1 MGVFI
6 NGGNDGFRRYATREY
21 VDKTNLIAYINS
33 TIGTDIMLTC
43 VTRPRRFG
51 KTAAAQMLYA
61 YYDKSSDSRELFAP
75 YKIASDPSF
84 GQHLNKYP
92 AIYIDVTDFT
102 TRYAGRED
110 KVDLMQREIMED
122 IAEDYP
128 DIEAKDNDD
137 LMALLLRIAMR
148 TGEKFVMII
157 DEWDAICREAADKPS
172 LMDKYVNFL
181 RRMFKGGNTAKVFAC
196 VYMTGILPIKR
207 YGTQSA
213 LNDFQEFSMTKP
225 RQLAG
230 LFGFTE
236 IEVRHLC
243 DKYGMDYEEMKGWY
257 DGYRFGPNHPSV
269 FNPNSVMIACSSHEY
284 GNYGSRESSRGREG
298 SRCPQSQPDEG
309 QG

>member
-110 KVDLMQREIMED
+110 IVDLMQREIMED

-157 DEWDAICREAADKPS
+157 DEWDAICREASDKPS
-172 LMDKYVNFL
+172 LMDKYVNL
-181 RRMFKGGNTAKVFAC
+181 YDWHPAHQALWHAV
-196 VYMTGILPIKR
+196 
-207 YGTQSA
+207 GTEQFPGV
-213 LNDFQEFSMTKP
+213 LND
-225 RQLAG
+225 RCRHAG
-230 LFGFTE
+230 RVYWL
-236 IEVRHLC
+236 
-243 DKYGMDYEEMKGWY
+243 
-257 DGYRFGPNHPSV
+257 YRV
-269 FNPNSVMIACSSHEY
+269 
-284 GNYGSRESSRGREG
+284 
-298 SRCPQSQPDEG
+298 
-309 QG
+309 

>member
-1 MGVFI
+1 MGKFI

-110 KVDLMQREIMED
+110 IVDLMQREIMED

-157 DEWDAICREAADKPS
+157 DE
-172 LMDKYVNFL
+172 
-181 RRMFKGGNTAKVFAC
+181 
-196 VYMTGILPIKR
+196 
-207 YGTQSA
+207 
-213 LNDFQEFSMTKP
+213 
-225 RQLAG
+225 
-230 LFGFTE
+230 
-236 IEVRHLC
+236 
-243 DKYGMDYEEMKGWY
+243 
-257 DGYRFGPNHPSV
+257 
-269 FNPNSVMIACSSHEY
+269 
-284 GNYGSRESSRGREG
+284 
-298 SRCPQSQPDEG
+298 
-309 QG
+309 